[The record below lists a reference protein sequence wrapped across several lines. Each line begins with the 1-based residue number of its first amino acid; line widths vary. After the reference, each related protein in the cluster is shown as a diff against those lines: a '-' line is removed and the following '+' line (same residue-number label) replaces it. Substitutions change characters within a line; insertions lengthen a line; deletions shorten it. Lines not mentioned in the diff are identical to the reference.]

1 MNPSSMLLL
10 SIQSYV
16 ILPFSLCYVA
26 TDVGNAPPFSLCN
39 VAILML
45 ATHHRFRFV
54 TSPLMLA
61 THHHFRFVTSLLML
75 ATHHHLRP
83 FKNACTISGNQTT
96 QQMYKVNPILM
107 CPRYKHWTWHILIVY
122 LRWPKTLF
130 LLLSIP
136 SFKVRGYTILM
147 IIYASSIHGLV
158 FYK

>member
-1 MNPSSMLLL
+1 MVHVTSIVNPSSMLLL

-45 ATHHRFRFV
+45 ATH
-54 TSPLMLA
+54 L
-61 THHHFRFVTSLLML
+61 HFRFVTSLLML